1 MTTNHDNAAATDELG
16 EVIAF
21 LDEISVSIQA
31 LGARLDAV
39 EKPHLPWPQPSE
51 DLTTWVTDW
60 LIPTFRL
67 DTVLQGW
74 QDTPAI
80 YSEIAALHAGYQE
93 MTGPKATGWDALAW
107 HQHRASAVDR
117 IGLYRQQHMT
127 GSNTSWAST
136 PSP

>member
-21 LDEISVSIQA
+21 LDEISAGIETLS
-31 LGARLDAV
+31 ARLDAL
-39 EKPHLPWPQPSE
+39 EQPPLPWPQPSE
-51 DLTTWVTDW
+51 DLAAWVADW

-74 QDTPAI
+74 QHTPAI
-80 YSEIAALHAGYQE
+80 HSELAALHAGYQE

-107 HQHRASAVDR
+107 HQHRASAVER
-117 IGLYRQQHMT
+117 IGLYRQQHMNNTAT
-127 GSNTSWAST
+127 GWGSS
-136 PSP
+136 